1 MNEEILKNPI
11 TERVQISINKSK
23 NKLNFAVPFL
33 NSFALSLFRETDLKQ
48 VTDKRLITRFDETCL
63 IAFELPTL
71 KKLLDL
77 GFKIRFDNDIHL
89 KLYITDS
96 ETFVTSSNL
105 TKGGFENNIELTIKV
120 DSENT
125 EECNGIFNQ
134 LWQTVEKNEVTY
146 ELISEN
152 WSKYEL
158 LKKRTD
164 FAGKTKKDVIIN
176 TNIGDIDIQSLIKE
190 IFNRKED
197 YSKIKNLVFEANI
210 VKQDVKIKL
219 MNGFNK
225 QTFYVTEGLPNR
237 KNNLFYDFTYGYEAS
252 IASTGLREAQF
263 RDAFESEEFR
273 NAINYIFPEIIGMK
287 PWNFEDKKELFE
299 FCSGLFDF
307 KIPQYTEALPIRL
320 ASYFYPEYFVPIFK
334 LDHLQKICEALEIDT
349 DAKTKGERFYA
360 YTTFIA
366 ERMNL
371 LPYDNYI
378 KSHIGY
384 DILYTVELY
393 KRLAN
398 GETYNEILS
407 SYKQNWKK
415 NYIIKGK
422 DILEKI
428 IPIARTSVKV
438 RADL

>member
-33 NSFALSLFRETDLKQ
+33 NSFALSLFSETNLKQ
-48 VTDKRLITRFDETCL
+48 VTEKRLITRFDETCL

-105 TKGGFENNIELTIKV
+105 TRGGFENNIELTIKV
-120 DSENT
+120 DSENS

-134 LWQTVEKNEVTY
+134 LWQTIEKNEVTD
-146 ELISEN
+146 ELINEN

-158 LKKRTD
+158 LKKRNE
-164 FAGKTKKDVIIN
+164 FASKTKKDITIK

-197 YSKIKNLVFEANI
+197 YSKTRDLVFKANQ
-210 VKQDVKIKL
+210 VKKDVKVKL
-219 MNGFNK
+219 INGFNK
-225 QTFYVTEGLPNR
+225 QTFYVFEGLPNR
-237 KNNLFYDFTYGYEAS
+237 KDNLFYDFTYGYEAN

-263 RDAFESEEFR
+263 RDAFESAEFR
-273 NAINYIFPEIIGMK
+273 NAINYIFPEMIGSK
-287 PWNFEDKKELFE
+287 PWNFEDKEELFE
-299 FCSGLFDF
+299 FCNGLFEF
-307 KIPQYTEALPIRL
+307 RIPQYTEALPIRL

-349 DAKTKGERFYA
+349 NAKAKGERFFA

-366 ERMNL
+366 ERMSL

-398 GETYNEILS
+398 GETYGEILS

-415 NYIIKGK
+415 NYIMKGK

-428 IPIARTSVKV
+428 IPTSENISRV
-438 RADL
+438 